1 MQSCSGLGLSASA
14 EKTLGEFA
22 LVSYIPQPLAGFL
35 DELRLELTPGC
46 DPHAHVTILPPR
58 PVEEDLKLTI
68 HQIAEEVKNY
78 PPFEVELG
86 DVEVFEKSRVVY
98 VSLARGLPELRELY
112 GALNHGCLAFSEHF
126 PYHPHITIGQNIKAE
141 ELAAR
146 LAMAREKWA
155 NYKGPRRFTVSMLS
169 FVQHVAPAIWADVSA
184 IPVGTAVPVAVAS

>member
-1 MQSCSGLGLSASA
+1 MQSCSGLGLSGSG

-58 PVEEDLKLTI
+58 PIQEDLKLTVR
-68 HQIAEEVKNY
+68 QIAEVMKNY

-86 DVEVFEKSRVVY
+86 EVEVFEKSRVIY
-98 VSLARGLPELRELY
+98 ISLARGLRELRQLY
-112 GALNHGCLAFSEHF
+112 DALNHGCLSFSEHF

-141 ELAAR
+141 QLSER
-146 LAMAREKWA
+146 VAMARQKWA
-155 NYKGPRRFTVSMLS
+155 SYKSPRHFTVSMLS

-184 IPVGTAVPVAVAS
+184 IPVGTAVPVAIAS